1 MNFIFQHAFSCHVCL
16 CSLRFTSYQATMF
29 KESQREYLRYSL
41 KVIQLLLQRNTFILN
56 TYNTNERNCRHIL
69 WSKKCHFRPLALWA
83 WTLQGQRRTVAQSVK
98 KLTHVIELPQAAL
111 YVLNQCVFPL
121 FVITCGIT
129 HGRSCTRLKKIIRMI
144 SWVRVYAETIRSLK
158 AHN

>member
-1 MNFIFQHAFSCHVCL
+1 MNFIFQHAFYCHVCL
-16 CSLRFTSYQATMF
+16 CSLRFTSYQATMS

-41 KVIQLLLQRNTFILN
+41 KVIQLLLQRNKLILN

-69 WSKKCHFRPLALWA
+69 WSKKC
-83 WTLQGQRRTVAQSVK
+83 QGQRRTVAQSVK